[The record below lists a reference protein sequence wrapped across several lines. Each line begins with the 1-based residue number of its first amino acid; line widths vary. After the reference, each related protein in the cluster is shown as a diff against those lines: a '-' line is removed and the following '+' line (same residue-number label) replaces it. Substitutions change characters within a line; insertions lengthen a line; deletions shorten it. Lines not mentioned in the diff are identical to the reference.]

1 MEAEE
6 GSVHEDQGGQEVQ
19 EDEEE
24 SEEEEEV
31 EAEGKVDENEFCTQ
45 S

>member
-31 EAEGKVDENEFCTQ
+31 EAEGKVSESEFCSQ

>member
-24 SEEEEEV
+24 SEEEDEV